1 MALGAWTLALL
12 LPFAVLVGRWLA
24 VREFRGKGIVVAALA
39 LPLVLP
45 PTVLGY
51 YLLVG
56 MGADS
61 PLGAF
66 AEGAL
71 GHPLAF
77 SFEGLVL
84 ASLVANLPFAV
95 QPIQRG
101 FEAVPPALR
110 DAAACCGMG
119 LVRQVWRVELPLAW
133 PGIQT
138 GAVLT
143 GLP

>member
-1 MALGAWTLALL
+1 MDWGALRVTLALGAWTLALGAWTLALL

-24 VREFRGKGIVVAALA
+24 VREFRGKGFVEAALA

-56 MGADS
+56 MGAHS
-61 PLGAF
+61 PLGAL
-66 AEGAL
+66 AQGAL
-71 GHPLAF
+71 GRPLAF
-77 SFEGLVL
+77 SFDGLVL

-119 LVRQVWRVELPLAW
+119 PLRQVWRVE
-133 PGIQT
+133 
-138 GAVLT
+138 
-143 GLP
+143 